1 MPLDPRPVCARE
13 GDGMR
18 GPAPG
23 GALVSPVEVTAATV
37 QRGDIIELGGQV
49 CRVSDLFQ
57 LPQGAKQLVFES
69 GELLAIHA
77 RTRLIALRLLRRR

>member
-1 MPLDPRPVCARE
+1 MPLEPRPVRARE

-18 GPAPG
+18 APAPG
-23 GALVSPVEVTAATV
+23 GALVSSVEVTAATV
-37 QRGDIIELGGQV
+37 QRGDIIELGGQA

-77 RTRLIALRLLRRR
+77 RTRLTALRLLRRR